1 MSYVDI
7 DTVIARAETVIPK
20 STTEDKAIWREWVW
34 MSLQDLGISD
44 EDIKS
49 ATLYPKNGLCKKP
62 DDFRVL
68 VDIVCVDSNNSQLV
82 HKFRTKGHRLY
93 YDTRTDLQTPSGVPV
108 DVSED
113 RFNFILG
120 TNADDVAAVNIR
132 YFSYPIDKKTG
143 MPMVREDEVMAIIYF
158 IRYMW
163 SMRKDDNR
171 SEIQEKQVAWFRESD
186 RVRARKKMNSLT
198 EEKAKAIGK
207 SWMRLIPDFNLQ
219 RY

>member
-1 MSYVDI
+1 MNYLSI
-7 DTVIARAETVIPK
+7 DEIVATAETVIPK
-20 STTEDKAIWREWVW
+20 ATTEDKLIWRNWTW
-34 MSLQDLGISD
+34 LALQDLGISD

-68 VDIVCVDSNNSQLV
+68 VDLVCVDSANAQLV

-93 YDTRTDLQTPSGVPV
+93 YDTRNDLQITSGIPV

-120 TNADDVAAVNIR
+120 TNADDVAALNIR
-132 YFSYPIDKKTG
+132 YFAYPIDKKTG
-143 MPMVREDEVMAIIYF
+143 LPMIREDEVMAIIYF

-163 SMRKDDNR
+163 AMRKDDNR

-186 RVRARKKMNSLT
+186 RVRARKKMTSLT
-198 EEKAKAIGK
+198 EEKAKSIGK
-207 SWMRLIPDFNLQ
+207 SWMRLIPSWGFQ
-219 RY
+219 EY

>member
-20 STTEDKAIWREWVW
+20 CTTEDKAIFREWTW

-68 VDIVCVDSNNSQLV
+68 VDLVCVDSTNSQLL

-93 YDTRTDLQTPSGVPV
+93 YDTRNQIQITTTIPV

-120 TNADDVAAVNIR
+120 TNADDVAALNIR
-132 YFSYPIDKKTG
+132 YYAYPVDKKTG
-143 MPMVREDEVMAIIYF
+143 LPMIREDEVMAIIYF

-163 SMRKDDNR
+163 AMRKDDNR
-171 SEIQEKQVAWFRESD
+171 SEINEKQIAWARESD
-186 RVRARKKMNSLT
+186 RVRARKKMTSLT

-207 SWMRLIPDFNLQ
+207 SWLRLIPDFNFQ

>member
-20 STTEDKAIWREWVW
+20 ATTEDKAVWREWTW

-68 VDIVCVDSNNSQLV
+68 VDLVCVDSSNAQLT

-93 YDTRTDLQTPSGVPV
+93 YDIRNLLQMSSGIPV

-120 TNADDVAAVNIR
+120 TNASEVAAVNIR

-143 MPMVREDEVMAIIYF
+143 MPMIREDEVMAIIYF

-163 SMRKDDNR
+163 AMRKDDNR

-186 RVRARKKMNSLT
+186 RVRAKKKMTSLT
-198 EEKAKAIGK
+198 EEKAKSIGK
-207 SWMRLIPDFNLQ
+207 SWMRHIPDFDLQ